1 MTTKNFDDVL
11 TTTRDARGVVTL
23 TLNDPARFNALG
35 AEMLSAL
42 QQALDDAGRDESVR
56 VVVLAAAGKAFCA
69 GHNLKDMAA
78 NPELAYYQKL
88 FAQCSRMMLTIHKLP
103 VPVIARVQ
111 GMATAAGCQLV
122 AQCDLAVAADSASFA
137 TSGIHYGLFC
147 ATPSVPL
154 VRNVPAKRAMEMLLT
169 GDFIDAPTALAQGL
183 LNRVVPAD
191 ALDAEVEKLVESIL
205 QKPRVAV
212 AMGKAL
218 VYQQRELGIDAAYQ
232 LAGQTMAT
240 TETPMLEDVGRWAEA
255 FLRPTVLVEFAALAA
270 CLGLAWLLVSLL
282 QRGLHR
288 GDPRSILFGTRIVDG
303 ALFPLA
309 LLCLAYV
316 ARTVLLQWVPL
327 AVFKVAVPVL
337 VSLVV
342 IRIGVKVLQV
352 AYPDAAW
359 VRPIERSIS
368 WLAWLGMV
376 LWVTGLLPL
385 VLEE

>member
-11 TTTRDARGVVTL
+11 TTTRDARGVLTL

-42 QQALDDAGRDESVR
+42 QQALDDAGRDEAVR

-88 FAQCSRMMLTIHKLP
+88 FAQCSRVMLAIHKLP

-169 GDFIDAPTALAQGL
+169 GDFIDAATALDQGL
-183 LNRVVPAD
+183 VNRVVPVE
-191 ALDAEVEKLVESIL
+191 ALDAEIEQLVQSIL

-218 VYQQRELGIDAAYQ
+218 VYQQRELGLDAAYQ
-232 LAGQTMAT
+232 LAGQAMAANMMD
-240 TETPMLEDVGRWAEA
+240 EAAQEGARAFAEK
-255 FLRPTVLVEFAALAA
+255 R
-270 CLGLAWLLVSLL
+270 
-282 QRGLHR
+282 Q
-288 GDPRSILFGTRIVDG
+288 
-303 ALFPLA
+303 
-309 LLCLAYV
+309 
-316 ARTVLLQWVPL
+316 
-327 AVFKVAVPVL
+327 PVWK
-337 VSLVV
+337 
-342 IRIGVKVLQV
+342 R
-352 AYPDAAW
+352 
-359 VRPIERSIS
+359 
-368 WLAWLGMV
+368 
-376 LWVTGLLPL
+376 
-385 VLEE
+385 